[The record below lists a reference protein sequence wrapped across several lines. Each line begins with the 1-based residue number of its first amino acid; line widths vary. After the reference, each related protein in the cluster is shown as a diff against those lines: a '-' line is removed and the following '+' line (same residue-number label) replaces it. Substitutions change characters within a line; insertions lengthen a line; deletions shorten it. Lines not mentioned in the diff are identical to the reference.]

1 MSTSRHGACA
11 ARSGTVGEVPI
22 SSEFDRCPTAK
33 ETRMPPGNPL
43 PVAEGPSKTPAAP
56 ARATTPAA
64 PATTLRTD
72 DVPPHAPAGGAGCV
86 APVRP
91 GIGVRFRRL
100 SPSLVTLRARP
111 PGCLAWARRRPLSA
125 ILPLAVLAG
134 PLCAL
139 AVPLC
144 A

>member
-1 MSTSRHGACA
+1 
-11 ARSGTVGEVPI
+11 
-22 SSEFDRCPTAK
+22 
-33 ETRMPPGNPL
+33 MPPGNPL

-111 PGCLAWARRRPLSA
+111 PGCPAWARRRPLSA

-144 A
+144 ALAVPLSALGPAAVHLSRCVFPAPFVGRVAGWRG